1 MTQTLAYSQEERIE
15 HVRGKRARLR
25 VPRAW
30 MVRREDL
37 ATIGE
42 VDFEPVCKLRN
53 LGREEVAL
61 FQ

>member
-1 MTQTLAYSQEERIE
+1 MEQRSE
-15 HVRGKRARLR
+15 HVNGKRARLG

-42 VDFEPVCKLRN
+42 IDFEPMCKLRN
-53 LGREEVAL
+53 LGREEIVL

>member
-1 MTQTLAYSQEERIE
+1 MTQTLAYPIEERSE
-15 HVRGKRARLR
+15 HIGGKRTRLG

-30 MVRREDL
+30 MVRPEDL

-42 VDFEPVCKLRN
+42 VDLESVCKLRN
-53 LGREEVAL
+53 LRREEIVL

>member
-1 MTQTLAYSQEERIE
+1 MEERSE
-15 HVRGKRARLR
+15 HVCGERARLG
-25 VPRAW
+25 VPGAW

-42 VDFEPVCKLRN
+42 FDFEPVCKLGN
-53 LGREEVAL
+53 LGREEIIL

>member
-1 MTQTLAYSQEERIE
+1 MTQTLAYSVEERSE
-15 HVRGKRARLR
+15 HVCGERARLG

-42 VDFEPVCKLRN
+42 VDFEPVCELRN
-53 LGREEVAL
+53 LGGEEIVS